1 MRHSQQ
7 QCTVCWDTQPAV
19 PTCPCQQCCVRHGF
33 VCHVVSSSPTLSRHQ
48 CPVCCRTEKA
58 AGTGCYLDVQL
69 LYEYLS
75 AADPMMGAMFPVNS
89 LRNFALVAAR
99 TPLVAMID
107 VDLLLSSS
115 LVQWLKGKDK

>member
-1 MRHSQQ
+1 
-7 QCTVCWDTQPAV
+7 
-19 PTCPCQQCCVRHGF
+19 
-33 VCHVVSSSPTLSRHQ
+33 
-48 CPVCCRTEKA
+48 
-58 AGTGCYLDVQL
+58 
-69 LYEYLS
+69 
-75 AADPMMGAMFPVNS
+75 MMGAMFPVNS